1 VGCLVAK
8 GSHGGPWWPML
19 EKRGLHIYIYIF
31 IYRYMYVYTYIYI
44 YIYTGQLAIK
54 FDDPGKL
61 ELLKS
66 KIKILQIY
74 PPIFYF
80 FGGWDP

>member
-1 VGCLVAK
+1 MVA
-8 GSHGGPWWPML
+8 HGGPCWKK
-19 EKRGLHIYIYIF
+19 EFCI
-31 IYRYMYVYTYIYI
+31 YTYISLYIDICMCIHI

-61 ELLKS
+61 ELLKEE
-66 KIKILQIY
+66 IKILQIY

-80 FGGWDP
+80 FLGWDP